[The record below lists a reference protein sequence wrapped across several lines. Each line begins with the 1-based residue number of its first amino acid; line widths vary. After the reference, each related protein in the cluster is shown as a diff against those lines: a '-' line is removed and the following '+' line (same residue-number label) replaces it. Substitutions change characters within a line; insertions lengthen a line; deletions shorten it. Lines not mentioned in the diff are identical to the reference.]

1 MSGHPGDTRGPD
13 TGGAEPPD
21 AYLEAAIQR
30 LLTEHTEI
38 AEQGITVTRRDHSV
52 VLCGE
57 VESAQR
63 REEILRLV
71 LEKFPKVPVTVDIGL
86 IRAQAPTEVEE
97 LR

>member
-1 MSGHPGDTRGPD
+1 MTRRD
-13 TGGAEPPD
+13 AEARTEPPD
-21 AYLEAAIQR
+21 DYLEAAIQR
-30 LLTEHTEI
+30 LLTENTEV
-38 AEQGITVTRRDHSV
+38 AEQGITVTRRDHTV

-71 LEKFPKVPVTVDIGL
+71 LERFPQVPVTVDIGL
-86 IRAQAPTEVEE
+86 IRTQAPTEVEE

>member
-1 MSGHPGDTRGPD
+1 MSGHPGDTRATGPV
-13 TGGAEPPD
+13 GGEPPD
-21 AYLEAAIQR
+21 DYLEATIQR

-71 LEKFPKVPVTVDIGL
+71 LEHFPQVPVTVDIGL

>member
-1 MSGHPGDTRGPD
+1 MNQRG
-13 TGGAEPPD
+13 TAGTEPPD
-21 AYLEAAIQR
+21 DYLEAAIQR
-30 LLTEHTEI
+30 LLTECTEI

-71 LEKFPKVPVTVDIGL
+71 LEHFPEVPVTVDIGL
-86 IRAQAPTEVEE
+86 IRTQAPTEVEE

>member
-1 MSGHPGDTRGPD
+1 MGQRDAQVGTD
-13 TGGAEPPD
+13 PPD
-21 AYLEAAIQR
+21 DYLEAAIQR
-30 LLTEHTEI
+30 LLTENTEI

-71 LEKFPKVPVTVDIGL
+71 LERFPQVPVTVDIGL
-86 IRAQAPTEVEE
+86 IRTQAPTEVEE

>member
-1 MSGHPGDTRGPD
+1 MNRQPG
-13 TGGAEPPD
+13 TGEEPPD
-21 AYLEAAIQR
+21 DYLEAAIQR

-38 AEQGITVTRRDHSV
+38 AEQGLTVTRRDHSLV
-52 VLCGE
+52 VCGE

-71 LEKFPKVPVTVDIGL
+71 LEHFPRLPVTVDIGL
-86 IRAQAPTEVEE
+86 IRTQAPTEVEE

>member
-1 MSGHPGDTRGPD
+1 MSERN
-13 TGGAEPPD
+13 AEGSDPPD
-21 AYLEAAIQR
+21 DYLEAVVQR
-30 LLTEHTEI
+30 LLTEHAAI
-38 AEQGITVTRRDHSV
+38 AEQGITVARRDHSL

-71 LEKFPKVPVTVDIGL
+71 LEHFPTVPVTVDIGL
-86 IRAQAPTEVEE
+86 IRTQPPTDVEE